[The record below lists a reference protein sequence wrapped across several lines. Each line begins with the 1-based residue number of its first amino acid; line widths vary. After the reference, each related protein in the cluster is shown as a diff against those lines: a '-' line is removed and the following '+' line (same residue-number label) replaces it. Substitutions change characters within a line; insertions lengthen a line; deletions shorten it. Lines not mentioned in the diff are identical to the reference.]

1 MESITTGLSQG
12 DFTLLRV
19 LHNGAMTDI
28 LTLVASGGG
37 AAGVTDVT
45 SQSSE
50 LTVAT
55 SGTTRQLTLN
65 LSAYITNVAVNTLL
79 ANYVLASA
87 YNTAMSAKLDSLT
100 ATAPLVVT
108 GTGTSR
114 AFTTLWKPSQI
125 TLGSGLF
132 GMASDTQGTYALS
145 LTGAESRSSLRLVD
159 TNAVVRE
166 LTSNVGG
173 DVLWDG
179 KIGRAS
185 CRERV

>member
-1 MESITTGLSQG
+1 MSSYDTWHNLLSGISQG
-12 DFTLLRV
+12 SFDKICIKDGS
-19 LHNGAMTDI
+19 GAMTDI

-55 SGTTRQLTLN
+55 NGTTRQLTLN
-65 LSAYITNVAVNTLL
+65 LSAYASIAAMNTLL

-114 AFTTLWKPSQI
+114 ALTTLWKPSQI
-125 TLGSGLF
+125 TL
-132 GMASDTQGTYALS
+132 
-145 LTGAESRSSLRLVD
+145 E
-159 TNAVVRE
+159 
-166 LTSNVGG
+166 
-173 DVLWDG
+173 
-179 KIGRAS
+179 IGRAH
-185 CRERV
+185 V